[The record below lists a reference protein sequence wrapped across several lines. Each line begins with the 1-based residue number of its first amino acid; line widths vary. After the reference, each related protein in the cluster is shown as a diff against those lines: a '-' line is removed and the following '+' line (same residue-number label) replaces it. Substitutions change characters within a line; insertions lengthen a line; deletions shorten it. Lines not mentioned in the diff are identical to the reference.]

1 MRPTSSY
8 NIMWSSCQIRCCTH
22 QRYASLMITEFTLQ
36 ELGCPRAV
44 SVCSFF
50 LEPDVGDSGA
60 GSPFSQLL
68 TWALH
73 IDSKAISPTNRL
85 TRGGLKGNRDVLYH
99 PGHTTMYHLHS
110 SIVMSHNCIDWTTV
124 PPTRK
129 SLLLILSYGNCHLY
143 ATVPKTFSVRPII
156 L

>member
-1 MRPTSSY
+1 
-8 NIMWSSCQIRCCTH
+8 MWSSCQIRCCTH

-99 PGHTTMYHLHS
+99 PGHTTTIFTAQLSCRTTASTGQQFLPLANHFCSSSVMAIATCMPLYQKHS
-110 SIVMSHNCIDWTTV
+110 AYV
-124 PPTRK
+124 
-129 SLLLILSYGNCHLY
+129 L
-143 ATVPKTFSVRPII
+143 
-156 L
+156 